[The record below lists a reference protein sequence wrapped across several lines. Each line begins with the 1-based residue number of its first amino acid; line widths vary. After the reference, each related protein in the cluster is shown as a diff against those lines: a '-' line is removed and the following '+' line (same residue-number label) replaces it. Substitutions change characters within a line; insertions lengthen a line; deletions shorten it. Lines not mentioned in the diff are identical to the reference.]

1 MNGVIESAT
10 GQEFDL
16 RPDPRVLPMLGEINI
31 DEWRCIA
38 ELVDNSVDGF
48 LHVGRAGAS
57 LPLMRVD
64 VSLPMADKEGAQVKV
79 ADTGTGMT
87 PEVLQRAV
95 SAGWSGNNPIDNLG
109 LFGMGFNIATARL
122 GTVTEVWTTR
132 QGDLE
137 WHGLV
142 IDFEELRR
150 QRHFRTK
157 HLTRPKADPQQHGT
171 EVTIRNLKPDRRR
184 WLAKSGNQTSLRKR
198 LAQSY
203 SSMLRQSGVPLTFQL
218 FINNKNVEAWKHC
231 VWNEERLV
239 TLPDGVVNAVI
250 SFNYPMGSAA
260 LLHTLHDLVA
270 RGFRG

>member
-1 MNGVIESAT
+1 MNGVNESAT

-38 ELVDNSVDGF
+38 ELIDNSVDGF
-48 LHVGRAGAS
+48 LHARRAGAS

-137 WHGLV
+137 WHAVVAPLALV
-142 IDFEELRR
+142 YPRKILRPPGAR
-150 QRHFRTK
+150 
-157 HLTRPKADPQQHGT
+157 LEKAN
-171 EVTIRNLKPDRRR
+171 VC
-184 WLAKSGNQTSLRKR
+184 SGP
-198 LAQSY
+198 
-203 SSMLRQSGVPLTFQL
+203 G
-218 FINNKNVEAWKHC
+218 
-231 VWNEERLV
+231 
-239 TLPDGVVNAVI
+239 
-250 SFNYPMGSAA
+250 
-260 LLHTLHDLVA
+260 
-270 RGFRG
+270 